1 MNHLHSGNARAARRA
16 QCKNK
21 LSHAEHSCG
30 SIAQCAC
37 NYFACVCGCNQTR
50 PPSCRRR
57 AHSPRTAQELPL
69 SRSVANDK
77 PPQPRAPPAFSK
89 IKLGGV
95 GPCSGYPLPWGGPFP
110 HYLVSLCVAM
120 IAITLLATQ
129 GHGFRCVSSFRQ
141 VSLAFGQPRVASP
154 SRAQLPPASACV
166 CLLPAPRLAVWVP
179 APASLSAWPA
189 ASEPTAAACPAL
201 GAFSSSTVAGRA
213 CVQAE
218 APRGLPYWH
227 VPSIHNVPI
236 VSVLAEAPRGLP
248 YWLHLPCGVWQPLP
262 PVR

>member
-1 MNHLHSGNARAARRA
+1 MPLKNSQAHAAHRRRRRACLILASNRSGQRSAGSVLLTLRSRKNSQRCPISVVASHRQRIYLHSGNARAARRA

-69 SRSVANDK
+69 SSSVANDK
-77 PPQPRAPPAFSK
+77 PPPPRVPPAFSK

-95 GPCSGYPLPWGGPFP
+95 GPCSGYPVCGGPP
-110 HYLVSLCVAM
+110 LPNCLVSLCVAM

-129 GHGFRCVSSFRQ
+129 GHGFRCVSSLHQ

-154 SRAQLPPASACV
+154 SRAQPPPASACV
-166 CLLPAPRLAVWVP
+166 RSLRAPRLAVWVP
-179 APASLSAWPA
+179 APASLSA
-189 ASEPTAAACPAL
+189 
-201 GAFSSSTVAGRA
+201 
-213 CVQAE
+213 
-218 APRGLPYWH
+218 
-227 VPSIHNVPI
+227 
-236 VSVLAEAPRGLP
+236 
-248 YWLHLPCGVWQPLP
+248 
-262 PVR
+262 